1 MDLLFIGMTLS
12 VVGKGLLALG
22 VVWVHV
28 AMANERRIDDLVVRS
43 FRTELYITLFG
54 FALILAGYIIEVM
67 ALGGFATMATCVG
80 PDCAAAVIQSLTE

>member
-12 VVGKGLLALG
+12 VVGKGMIALG

-43 FRTELYITLFG
+43 FRTELFITLFG
-54 FALILAGYIIEVM
+54 FALILIGYMLEVT
-67 ALGGFATMATCVG
+67 ALGGFQNMTSCVG
-80 PDCAAAVIQSLTE
+80 PECTAAVIQSLTQ